1 MVPLLLEH
9 PKVNNQEFLS
19 LFANLVRFGPFEFY
33 ILVIICNIFS
43 KCCPIETQKAGNL
56 KRHMRNV
63 HEGRKDF
70 ECNMCNKKF
79 KQLQSL
85 KGTVQKYYWYS
96 MYPRTVNLFDL

>member
-1 MVPLLLEH
+1 MICIQ
-9 PKVNNQEFLS
+9 NTYS
-19 LFANLVRFGPFEFY
+19 FALGH
-33 ILVIICNIFS
+33 FS
-43 KCCPIETQKAGNL
+43 RIKTQKAGNL

-85 KGTVQKYYWYS
+85 KGTVNTI
-96 MYPRTVNLFDL
+96 RTVCILVLLIFLTSDPALLFMIWTFPSLEFSTP